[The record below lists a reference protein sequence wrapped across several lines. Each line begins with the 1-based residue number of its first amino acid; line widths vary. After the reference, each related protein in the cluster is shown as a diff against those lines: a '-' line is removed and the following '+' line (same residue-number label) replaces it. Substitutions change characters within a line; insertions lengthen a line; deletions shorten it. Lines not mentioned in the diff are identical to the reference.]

1 MTTSIDI
8 PPIYDYLTK
17 DEYGNNKDKMSNIWC
32 DYWANFYQTIVAYI
46 TAFGIIP
53 PNLTQD
59 EINSIQQPQTGQML
73 YNTTIDAPQIY
84 TSTGWKTF
92 TLF

>member
-17 DEYGNNKDKMSNIWC
+17 DKDGKNKDYMSNIWC
-32 DYWANFYQTIVAYI
+32 DYWATLYQTMSAYI
-46 TAFGIIP
+46 TSFGIIF
-53 PNLTQD
+53 PNLTQAD
-59 EINSIQQPQTGQML
+59 IDSIQQPLVGQMI
-73 YNTTIDAPQIY
+73 YNTSIDAPQIY